1 MWKNTDNQAEGY
13 NHNDSLR
20 RPLRRILLLVR
31 GEATDE
37 ATVEW
42 GLRLGRISNSE
53 VTLLV
58 VLPGSLSDSGRHTCA
73 LSDLLAGHSLPGK
86 YVRRVLRRLVDAGV
100 NTTLKL
106 NQGPPERQVRQEV
119 TQEEYD
125 LIIISAEPSGR
136 LLEKRLEPLITALL
150 MWTEQ
155 PLLIARL
162 QQVDHEPMELAQ
174 GDRRCN

>member
-1 MWKNTDNQAEGY
+1 MWKNTDNQVEGY
-13 NHNDSLR
+13 KHTDSQR

-42 GLRLGRISNSE
+42 GLHLAQTNNSE

-58 VLPGSLSDSGRHTCA
+58 VLPAPLSDSGRHTCA

-100 NTTLKL
+100 NATLKL
-106 NQGPPERQVRQEV
+106 NQGSPERQVRQEV
-119 TQEEYD
+119 KQEVYD

-136 LLEKRLEPLITALL
+136 LLEKRLEPLITPLL
-150 MWTEQ
+150 MWTER
-155 PLLIARL
+155 PLLIARV
-162 QQVDHEPMELAQ
+162 QQADHETVELGQ
-174 GDRRCN
+174 GGNRCN